1 VESWLIDTALFN
13 SLASGGLET
22 DSFRQWVETN
32 EDPFFLSAA
41 SIRRIQVAITK
52 IPTSQV
58 ERANALTKWL
68 DGLVTNFSD
77 RIHPVDVKVVARA
90 TEIKCNWQRTGV
102 SVQYH
107 DVLLAATAQLY
118 GHGLLTKRLPVFG
131 AWTNVKVGSP

>member
-1 VESWLIDTALFN
+1 MESWLIDIALFN
-13 SLASGGLET
+13 SLAPGGLET

-41 SIRRIQVAITK
+41 SIRRLQVAITK

-58 ERANALTKWL
+58 ERADALTKWL

-77 RIHPVDVKVVARA
+77 RIHPAVGEVYARA
-90 TEIKCNWQRTGV
+90 TEITCNWQPTGARV
-102 SVQYH
+102 RYH

-131 AWTNVKVGSP
+131 SWANVKVASP

>member
-1 VESWLIDTALFN
+1 MESWLIDTALFN
-13 SLASGGLET
+13 SLAPGGLET

-77 RIHPVDVKVVARA
+77 RIHPAGDEVFGRA
-90 TEIKCNWQRTGV
+90 TEITRNWQRTCAGV
-102 SVQYH
+102 RHH

-131 AWTNVKVGSP
+131 AWANVKVAFP